1 MQPIAFNDLSRQS
14 ERMRELTLAAMQRV
28 VDRGWFIHGPE
39 LEAFEKAFAG
49 YCGVAHAVG
58 VANGTDAIELAL
70 RALNVAPD
78 DEVIIAA
85 NASMYAVTALRAI
98 GAVPVFADVDDN
110 HLVLDVRSVEKAI
123 TKKTRAVVAT
133 HLYGRMADMPAFRAL
148 ADANR
153 IALVEDCAQAHGAR
167 QQRRCAGA
175 WGDAASFSFYPT
187 KNLGAFGDGGLVTCI
202 RPETAEKLRRLR
214 QYGWD
219 RKYHVV
225 DGPARNSRLDEVQ
238 AAVLL
243 AKLPHLDAANARR
256 RDIARRYA
264 ATAHPSLRHP
274 DVSGDG
280 YVAHLYVVRTDARDS
295 LRAHLNAHGVANDI
309 HYPILDT
316 DQPVLSWRD
325 RARPSLPNSE
335 RATGQ
340 ILSLPCYPEMRDEEV
355 ERVCAAL
362 ATWKP

>member
-1 MQPIAFNDLSRQS
+1 MQSIAFNDLSRQS
-14 ERMRELTLAAMQRV
+14 EHLRELTLAAMRRV

-39 LEAFEKAFAG
+39 LEAFEKGFAD
-49 YCGVAHAVG
+49 YCGVPHAVG

-70 RALNVAPD
+70 RALNVTPD
-78 DEVIIAA
+78 DEVIVAA

-98 GAVPVFADVDDN
+98 GATPVFADIDDV
-110 HLVLDVRSVEKAI
+110 HLVLDAASAEKAI

-148 ADANR
+148 ADAHG
-153 IALVEDCAQAHGAR
+153 IALIEDCAQAHGAR
-167 QQRRCAGA
+167 QQGRTAGA

-187 KNLGAFGDGGLVTCI
+187 KNLGAFGDGGLVTCSKPAI
-202 RPETAEKLRRLR
+202 AARLRRLR

-225 DGPARNSRLDEVQ
+225 DGPARNSRLDEIQ

-243 AKLPHLDAANARR
+243 AKLPLLDAANARR
-256 RDIARRYA
+256 RHIAQCYA
-264 ATAHPSLRHP
+264 ATLNPSLRHP
-274 DVSGDG
+274 DVAGDD

-295 LRAHLNAHGVANDI
+295 LRAHCDAHGVANDI

-316 DQPVLSWRD
+316 DQPIMQSSA
-325 RARPSLPNSE
+325 RAKPSLPNSE
-335 RATGQ
+335 RATRQ

-355 ERVCAAL
+355 ERVCAVLL
-362 ATWKP
+362 AWKP